1 MGRVLPDAPDEPCQ
15 LGLDL
20 RHVGRDLVH
29 APGEDVEVVVAIELE
44 LGEELGHRLGDASLA
59 RGAASFVVKR
69 EPPPWYWRLLGLL
82 QVLLILQLL
91 AGGILLLSGRRADSF
106 LHYLYGAVFPAI
118 ILVATH
124 VTARRMADEADTWKA
139 FAIAAF
145 FVFGLTLRALTTGL
159 GMP

>member
-1 MGRVLPDAPDEPCQ
+1 MLSALPCGTAVC
-15 LGLDL
+15 
-20 RHVGRDLVH
+20 VVH
-29 APGEDVEVVVAIELE
+29 AAIGFAIVGGWFVLF
-44 LGEELGHRLGDASLA
+44 GW
-59 RGAASFVVKR
+59 GAASFVVKR

-118 ILVATH
+118 VLVATH